1 MKPLHSLLALLLVW
15 LLLPAA
21 VAGPGSASLE
31 ESLRLKAQGFEPV
44 RPHVFLILALPHNS
58 IGSITNELMSQSVL
72 RALTQGL
79 SIEPSLLPAF
89 DVVGFEDFQ
98 ADLEIRAQEIWW
110 RFPVAT
116 PAQLLEIRER
126 LTRYV
131 QHRQNGH
138 TARYATES
146 LLAPARSKTRPRLP
160 LDSVLWANPDIP
172 PGWLQNFTNQPIIV
186 QVPAERLARPG
197 IVARRGEIVD
207 LKVTNYWFK
216 VVDGPVTWTY
226 ISRGNGD
233 STTYEMRDSQEDDP
247 AKAEIFRQTRAEVTA
262 WMEAR
267 DIKGLGSCH
276 SYWGE
281 MRRILKEKHGIVW
294 KSPSELEPF
303 RIYD

>member
-1 MKPLHSLLALLLVW
+1 M
-15 LLLPAA
+15 
-21 VAGPGSASLE
+21 
-31 ESLRLKAQGFEPV
+31 RM
-44 RPHVFLILALPHNS
+44 ILALPHNS
-58 IGSITNELMSQSVL
+58 IGSITNELMSPPVL
-72 RALTQGL
+72 RALTHGL

-98 ADLEIRAQEIWW
+98 ADLEIRFQEIWW

-116 PAQLLEIRER
+116 PAQLLDIRER
-126 LTRYV
+126 LTRYIGC
-131 QHRQNGH
+131 RGTGH

-146 LLAPARSKTRPRLP
+146 LLAPPRSKTRPRSA

-226 ISRGNGD
+226 VSRGNGD
-233 STTYEMRDSQEDDP
+233 STTYEKRDSLEDDP

-303 RIYD
+303 TLFD